1 MNSVEVAFMQQ
12 SQTFRPTDYRDLSE
26 LSNSYGPFEIRDVK
40 VKVFASFSVRP
51 DLLQELLELNYTK
64 IKQIAK
70 ERGLWQ

>member
-12 SQTFRPTDYRDLSE
+12 SQTFRPTDYRDLTE
-26 LSNSYGPFEIRDVK
+26 LGNSYGPFQIKDVNVK
-40 VKVFASFSVRP
+40 VYTSFSVRSE
-51 DLLQELLELNYTK
+51 LLQELLELNYNK